1 MHTPVYGPVSTAE
14 EAEVEE
20 STRNGQGAT
29 HHDANS
35 DAGFRPRAEAGRC
48 SWVDVDVSGRLADA
62 VAAGVVVVV
71 VAAGIVDVPMREFVK
86 LMATNLTF
94 GSAT

>member
-1 MHTPVYGPVSTAE
+1 MPAFVPARRRE
-14 EAEVEE
+14 
-20 STRNGQGAT
+20 GA
-29 HHDANS
+29 
-35 DAGFRPRAEAGRC
+35 AG
-48 SWVDVDVSGRLADA
+48 VDVDVSGRLADA